1 MIIFHV
7 FWCFSFFVFY
17 CGRQPL
23 AHSLGGEAVGMF
35 WAPSVGQAPSV
46 AKRLACFWSP
56 SVGSVAKRMACFGA
70 RRWARRPRWQS
81 PLGWKVPFGGSG
93 ALGGRAHW
101 AGNYPSVGQA
111 PSVAKPIFGLKY
123 LSVGQAPSAAKP
135 IGLQSTP
142 RWVRCPRWQSPLGW
156 KVGDRFTAFKALCA
170 PALRSAAAQENTL
183 LWLDLTQAECL
194 LVPRRFA

>member
-1 MIIFHV
+1 MSVWHV
-7 FWCFSFFVFY
+7 W
-17 CGRQPL
+17 G
-23 AHSLGGEAVGMF
+23 
-35 WAPSVGQAPSV
+35 PSVGQAPLV
-46 AKRLACFWSP
+46 AKRLACFGAPRWARRLGGEANGMFWIP
-56 SVGSVAKRMACFGA
+56 SVGQTPSVAKPIGLESTL
-70 RRWARRPRWQS
+70 RWVRRPRWQS
-81 PLGWKVPFGGSG
+81 PLGWKLPLGGSG
-93 ALGGRAHW
+93 A
-101 AGNYPSVGQA
+101 
-111 PSVAKPIFGLKY
+111 SVAKPIFGLKY